1 MGRAFHRMVITNVRG
16 KCTVTGLAFIIYH
29 GGIISPTSADTL
41 IQINDPLTPSRHFP
55 WDPVPE
61 RSMDTEPSDFIVGL
75 LMLVFGI
82 VGLFLASG
90 AMDDEMYVF
99 GLTLFG
105 FATAFEFG
113 LLRRHFDKA
122 EARRHG

>member
-1 MGRAFHRMVITNVRG
+1 
-16 KCTVTGLAFIIYH
+16 
-29 GGIISPTSADTL
+29 
-41 IQINDPLTPSRHFP
+41 
-55 WDPVPE
+55 
-61 RSMDTEPSDFIVGL
+61 MDLEPSDFIVGL

-105 FATAFEFG
+105 LATAFEFG
-113 LLRRHFDKA
+113 LLRRHYDKQ

>member
-1 MGRAFHRMVITNVRG
+1 MRSLQRRSGDM
-16 KCTVTGLAFIIYH
+16 
-29 GGIISPTSADTL
+29 TL
-41 IQINDPLTPSRHFP
+41 IQINEPLTRAGHCPSGTYRS
-55 WDPVPE
+55 V
-61 RSMDTEPSDFIVGL
+61 SMDIEPSDFIVGL

-113 LLRRHFDKA
+113 LLRRHYDKL

>member
-1 MGRAFHRMVITNVRG
+1 MRSLLRRSRHI
-16 KCTVTGLAFIIYH
+16 
-29 GGIISPTSADTL
+29 TL